1 MFRNNRLKIVITIVM
16 LIALTGVFLWLNQ
29 ASSPEEIETNDSI
42 GSIQFRLI
50 DENENIVIDDQI
62 NIYQGDTLYTVLD
75 RHYEIVCADRQYRPD
90 PSCSH
95 RFLNGY
101 VILGI
106 EGIDSNWIDTVLSIY
121 VNDSLS
127 NYGVSMIDLE
137 DGDEISIRKKQVDE

>member
-1 MFRNNRLKIVITIVM
+1 MLKKNSFKIIITLVM
-16 LIALTGVFLWLNQ
+16 LGALTGVFLWLDQ
-29 ASSPEEIETNDSI
+29 ASSPGEVETDDAI
-42 GSIQFRLI
+42 GTIQFLLF
-50 DENENIVIDDQI
+50 DEDESMVIDDQI

-75 RHYEIVCADRQYRPD
+75 RHYEIVCADRQYQPD

-106 EGIDSNWIDTVLSIY
+106 EGIESNWTDTVLSIY
-121 VNDSLS
+121 VNDYLS

-137 DGDEISIRKKQVDE
+137 DGDLIVIRKRQVDE